1 MYSRSNPRRRH
12 GAELKAAVLAA
23 CNEPGASVAAVAQ
36 AHGLNANLVHQWRRG
51 RGTAAATVTT
61 AAVAAPVPT
70 IEATAARATTPTFIP
85 VELPPVPSAVP
96 AVSAPVPEVEQEIHI
111 ELRRGAVTVN
121 VRWPVHAAAQCAAW
135 MREVLR

>member
-1 MYSRSNPRRRH
+1 MYSRTNPRRRH

-51 RGTAAATVTT
+51 RGMSATAMDHASAS
-61 AAVAAPVPT
+61 AAPA
-70 IEATAARATTPTFIP
+70 IEASAASATKPVFIP
-85 VELPPVPSAVP
+85 VELP
-96 AVSAPVPEVEQEIHI
+96 APVPAAAAAAPVPMPDVPQEIHI

-121 VRWPVHAAAQCAAW
+121 VRWPMQAAAQCAAW
-135 MREVLR
+135 LREVLR

>member
-51 RGTAAATVTT
+51 RGVSSLTVPGTAATPAPAIDIPAATPAT
-61 AAVAAPVPT
+61 PV
-70 IEATAARATTPTFIP
+70 FIP
-85 VELPPVPSAVP
+85 VELPEPRPASAP
-96 AVSAPVPEVEQEIHI
+96 AAPVPPPDIHI
-111 ELRRGAVTVN
+111 ELRRGALTVN
-121 VRWPVHAAAQCAAW
+121 VHWPTHAAAQCAAW
-135 MREVLR
+135 LRELLR

>member
-12 GAELKAAVLAA
+12 GAEFKAAVVAE

-51 RGTAAATVTT
+51 RGATAIMA
-61 AAVAAPVPT
+61 AAPVTAPVMEVT
-70 IEATAARATTPTFIP
+70 PVATGAPVFIP
-85 VELPPVPSAVP
+85 VELPAPTPAPTAAVP
-96 AVSAPVPEVEQEIHI
+96 APAPEPDVPQEIHI

-121 VRWPVHAAAQCAAW
+121 VRWPMQAAAQCATW
-135 MREVLR
+135 LREILR